1 MVVRG
6 ALSPLSIIIFEI
18 VYSIGQGNFTFV
30 RKNVREFQK
39 TLAVAIMNNFCLIS
53 FHFFMV
59 STIWKLSCIK
69 DGLYAL

>member
-6 ALSPLSIIIFEI
+6 ALSPLSILISEI
-18 VYSIGQGNFTFV
+18 VYPIGQGNFTFV

-59 STIWKLSCIK
+59 STI
-69 DGLYAL
+69 

>member
-6 ALSPLSIIIFEI
+6 ALSPLSILIFEI

-39 TLAVAIMNNFCLIS
+39 TLAVAIMNNFCLS
-53 FHFFMV
+53 VF
-59 STIWKLSCIK
+59 
-69 DGLYAL
+69 GLE

>member
-6 ALSPLSIIIFEI
+6 ALSPLSILIFEI
-18 VYSIGQGNFTFV
+18 IYSIGQGNFTFV

-59 STIWKLSCIK
+59 STI
-69 DGLYAL
+69 

>member
-6 ALSPLSIIIFEI
+6 ALCPLSILIFEI

-39 TLAVAIMNNFCLIS
+39 TLAVAIMNFCLIS

-59 STIWKLSCIK
+59 STI
-69 DGLYAL
+69 